1 MNINKSLFWNN
12 GNGHDRP
19 CVVIQNSISNDGNT
33 LNLNFSMGKEKL
45 RKQNRK
51 VENFTEYND

>member
-19 CVVIQNSISNDGNT
+19 CVVNNSDT
-33 LNLNFSMGKEKL
+33 KFH
-45 RKQNRK
+45 
-51 VENFTEYND
+51 

>member
-45 RKQNRK
+45 RK
-51 VENFTEYND
+51 